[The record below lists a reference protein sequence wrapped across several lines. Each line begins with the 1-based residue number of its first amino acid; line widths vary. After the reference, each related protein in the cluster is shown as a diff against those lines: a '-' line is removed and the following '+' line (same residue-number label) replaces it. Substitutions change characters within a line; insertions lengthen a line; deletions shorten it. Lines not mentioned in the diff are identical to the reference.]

1 MVVVKG
7 HTSVTGG
14 GIYWQLLGFSNP
26 HVLTLFVDSLPPGKR
41 DSPIVGVQY
50 PADESEA
57 WTFDLDAMKEK
68 SPTELG
74 QGLPSWASGKARV
87 APSPEGGVWRFD
99 ITPQVLSE

>member
-1 MVVVKG
+1 MVIVKG

-14 GIYWQLLGFSNP
+14 GIYWQMLGFSNP

-41 DSPIVGVQY
+41 DSPIIGVQY

-57 WTFDLDAMKEK
+57 WTFDLDAMIEK

-74 QGLPSWASGKARV
+74 QGLPSWARGKARV
-87 APSPEGGVWRFD
+87 EPRPEGGMWRFD
-99 ITPQVLSE
+99 ITPEVLSE